1 MRLNIAFLTLL
12 FVATLALG
20 LELKEYPLAR
30 NGDVLG
36 RAIVFAAAPVLA
48 SAVVLLLRIVSR
60 VEDLKRMEK
69 ELPR

>member
-12 FVATLALG
+12 FVATLGLG